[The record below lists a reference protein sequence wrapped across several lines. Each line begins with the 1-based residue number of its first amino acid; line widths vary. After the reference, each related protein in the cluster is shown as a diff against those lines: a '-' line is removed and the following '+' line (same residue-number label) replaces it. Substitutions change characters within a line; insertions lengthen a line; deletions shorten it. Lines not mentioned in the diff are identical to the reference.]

1 MSRVK
6 RDKHPFLSVEA
17 AIKHAKGKIDLA
29 VICSPDHTDS
39 SIYCWRQFLEKKL
52 KCEVIDLS
60 SQHHLQHASL
70 AFYNSGFEKA
80 LVIVVDRNGTRYA
93 NYRESETVFVAEYPC
108 QFRPIIKNFWRETN
122 SVDSDIREE
131 IINGFDN
138 CEVNLDSN
146 FGIVKVYETAT
157 SLIGQNPL
165 ENGKTMGLAAYGES
179 KKFPDLFRD
188 NYRPHDYLFSHTEF
202 LDEIVSVNKS
212 LQQFSS
218 DDINIKN
225 YKMYADYAMH
235 VQQQTEEAVISL
247 IQRSIN
253 FTGIKNICVTGGYGL
268 NVVANMK
275 YLQKFKDCNFYF
287 EPLADDSGNSIGG
300 AMLVYRDNTRSSDII
315 PIKDTFFSGKLHDI
329 SISGKNASIDDIV
342 RFLIEQKSVGI
353 YAGLSEAGPRALGNR
368 SILFDARNIKA
379 KEIVNNI
386 KKREWYRPFACVV
399 LEEDFLNY
407 FEGIEN
413 IGNRFMTVSY
423 IVKENLSNMIPG
435 VVHKDQT
442 CRVQVVNEQ
451 DKTLFH
457 ILKEFKKQT
466 GISVLLNTSLNLA
479 GEPLVETPEEALNV
493 LNNSTLDILYFPE
506 KDLYVS

>member
-1 MSRVK
+1 M
-6 RDKHPFLSVEA
+6 
-17 AIKHAKGKIDLA
+17 
-29 VICSPDHTDS
+29 
-39 SIYCWRQFLEKKL
+39 
-52 KCEVIDLS
+52 
-60 SQHHLQHASL
+60 
-70 AFYNSGFEKA
+70 
-80 LVIVVDRNGTRYA
+80 
-93 NYRESETVFVAEYPC
+93 
-108 QFRPIIKNFWRETN
+108 IKNFWREGN
-122 SVDSDIREE
+122 SIDPNIREE
-131 IINGFDN
+131 IIKGFDN
-138 CEVNLDSN
+138 CEINLDSN

-157 SLIGQNPL
+157 SLIGQHPL
-165 ENGKTMGLAAYGES
+165 ENGKTMGLAAYGELE
-179 KKFPDLFRD
+179 KFPDLFRD
-188 NYRPHDYLFSHTEF
+188 KYRPHDYLFSHTEL

-235 VQQQTEEAVISL
+235 VQQQTEEAVINL

-253 FTGIKNICVTGGYGL
+253 FTGIKNICITGGYGL

-300 AMLVYRDNTRSSDII
+300 AMLVYRDNTRSNDII

-329 SISGKNASIDDIV
+329 SIPGKNASVDDIV

-423 IVKENLSNMIPG
+423 IVKENLLNMIPG

-442 CRVQVVNEQ
+442 CRVQIVNEQ
-451 DKTLFH
+451 NKTLFH

-479 GEPLVETPEEALNV
+479 GEPLVETPEEALTV